1 VLAHGGPE
9 KGWQLLPLG
18 FWICQR
24 NCEQTATVSQLC
36 TGLEPNS
43 HSSVSCEQGL
53 PGAGTVAGQGETG
66 PLSTQLSLHPPSPLL
81 LPLLPLALPLAPP
94 LPLPLP
100 LLPLVAPLL
109 LPLPP
114 PLPAPLLPPPSS
126 SALVNTAPPHASGS
140 TPSGTVSTIPHSAF
154 LIP

>member
-140 TPSGTVSTIPHSAF
+140 MPSGTVSTIPHSAF